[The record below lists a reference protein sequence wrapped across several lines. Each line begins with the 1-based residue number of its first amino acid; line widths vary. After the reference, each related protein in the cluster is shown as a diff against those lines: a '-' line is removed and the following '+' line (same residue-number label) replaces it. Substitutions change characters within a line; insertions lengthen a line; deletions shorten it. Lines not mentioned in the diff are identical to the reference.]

1 MRGAGSGNPAYT
13 RPRDGERTPRQVRPK
28 RVPGSIVRLRPG
40 RGLTCALDE
49 LPLILHMSQVITAIR
64 RLLNP
69 QLALLAA
76 LFAVTSCSNGGGG
89 ATHIIV
95 EDDLRT
101 PGALLDAQGSGDP
114 LQTDLPGRL
123 SVLVKVVTT
132 DDRPVADL
140 TAGNFRLFEDGVL
153 VSPSESQQRLLPRPR
168 SFRSFSHLLLD
179 ISGSVA
185 QTQAGLQ
192 TELDAAHRF
201 IEEAAAVSENY
212 IAISWFFGSP
222 NIAPALLS
230 DLTALGFTN
239 NAALLHQAID
249 NVGLVQVTSTSTN
262 LHGAV
267 IQGLDALDAVQ
278 LDSNMNG
285 DIEFTSLTLVTFTDG
300 SDQAGLVDLDEALNR
315 LNGGPNE
322 YTALSIGL
330 GSEIN
335 TATLSLLGPAG
346 FTFVGNE
353 TALISTFGSVGGEV
367 RNVANS
373 FYLVG
378 YVSPKVDG
386 ATQFDLTVEAF
397 TAEGSASRVYSAD
410 PAHFSGGGGFLN
422 VHETNSSGSIAGSS
436 QITVMEDGRMLL
448 AWSEDTQGSGDVGK
462 LTIARREADAQPDVT
477 FGPGIAG
484 EVELSS
490 IGAFD
495 RLIPVGLE
503 VQTDGSGWV
512 LVNASDFA
520 GSLDPRSA
528 LVRFGTSGSIQAAL
542 VLAPLTSEAE
552 RPMDLLRTPLGR
564 LLVLSQVGEFP
575 DSRTLVR
582 RLDSTSLSPDPGF
595 GAGGSVLI
603 AADPVE
609 LRETPAAIT
618 VEPGGRIFIAGG
630 SFNTLLPGAD
640 LAITCLEDNGSLDAA
655 FGNQGRTFHQ
665 SSFDSFTTGIA
676 QDVVVDDLGRV
687 IVGGELLGQV
697 NNPGSMA
704 AWWRVLPDGAP
715 DTSFTGNAGNPYLFT
730 GLVTFS
736 GDLVS
741 SPTVL
746 FGDISKVLS
755 MATRPGGELLSS
767 GLRRNARNDMD
778 LCFWSFS
785 GSGIFRQNYNATGFL
800 IEDGTV
806 GQGSDESMGSM
817 LIHPSGQVFVLGG
830 SLAENGAENERKG
843 ILWRDSE
850 IDRVFGPYGTN

>member
-1 MRGAGSGNPAYT
+1 
-13 RPRDGERTPRQVRPK
+13 
-28 RVPGSIVRLRPG
+28 
-40 RGLTCALDE
+40 
-49 LPLILHMSQVITAIR
+49 MSQVVIAIR

-69 QLALLAA
+69 HLGLLAA
-76 LFAVTSCSNGGGG
+76 LFAAVSCSNGGDD
-89 ATHIIV
+89 ATFVII
-95 EDDLRT
+95 EDLRT
-101 PGALLDAQGSGDP
+101 PGALVDAQGSGDP

-123 SVLVKVVTT
+123 SVLVKVVTS
-132 DDRPVADL
+132 DNRPVADL
-140 TAGNFRLFEDGVL
+140 TADNFRLFEDGVL

-185 QTQAGLQ
+185 QTQTGLE
-192 TELDAAHRF
+192 TELEAAHRF
-201 IEEAAAVSENY
+201 VDEATSVSENY

-222 NIAPALLS
+222 NIAPALLNN
-230 DLTALGFTN
+230 LTALGFTN

-278 LDSNMNG
+278 LESNMNG

-300 SDQAGLVDLDEALNR
+300 SDQAGLVDLEDALNR
-315 LNGGPNE
+315 LNGGPND
-322 YTALSIGL
+322 YTALTIGL

-335 TATLSLLGPAG
+335 TTTLELLGPAG

-353 TALISTFGSVGGEV
+353 GALISTFASVGGEV

-397 TAEGSASRVYSAD
+397 TSQGSAARVYSAD
-410 PAHFSGGGGFLN
+410 PAHFSGGGGFLD
-422 VHETNSSGSIAGSS
+422 VHETDAVGSIAGSS
-436 QITVMEDGRMLL
+436 QIAVMEDGRILL
-448 AWSEDTQGSGDVGK
+448 AWSADTQGSGDVGK
-462 LTIARREADAQPDVT
+462 LTIARRGADAQADVT

-484 EVELSS
+484 KVELSS

-512 LVNASDFA
+512 LVSASDFA
-520 GSLDPRSA
+520 GSLDPLA
-528 LVRFGTSGSIQAAL
+528 AVVRFGTTGNIQAAL
-542 VLAPLTSEAE
+542 VLAPLTSEPE

-575 DSRTLVR
+575 NSRTLVR

-595 GAGGSVLI
+595 GAGGAVLF
-603 AADPVE
+603 AADSVE
-609 LRETPAAIT
+609 LCEQPAAFT
-618 VEPGGRIFIAGG
+618 VEPAGRIFIAGG
-630 SFNTLLPGAD
+630 SYNTLLQAAD
-640 LAITCLEDNGSLDAA
+640 LAITCLESDGSLDTA

-665 SSFDSFTTGIA
+665 NSFDSFTTGIA
-676 QDVVVDDLGRV
+676 RDVVVDDLGRV

-704 AWWRVLPDGAP
+704 AWWRVMPDGAP
-715 DTSFTGNAGNPYLFT
+715 DTSFTGNAGNPFLFS

-736 GDLVS
+736 GDLVK

-755 MATRPGGELLSS
+755 VATRPGGELLSS
-767 GLRRNARNDMD
+767 GLRRNARSDMD

-800 IEDGTV
+800 IEDGTI

-830 SLAENGAENERKG
+830 SLGDGESENQRRG
-843 ILWRDSE
+843 ILWQDSE